1 LDKILFCGGALKL
14 MAFERFGKDVV
25 VEEEGPASR
34 LVYDDLEKAW
44 VTDHL
49 GVRAEFRVEVPEEP
63 KEGAEVQDGETP
75 ILKETAKA
83 ETQTQEEDLGKKGE
97 KSPGTQDPA

>member
-1 LDKILFCGGALKL
+1 

-34 LVYDDLEKAW
+34 LVYGDLEKAW

-63 KEGAEVQDGETP
+63 KEGAAEVQDGETP

-83 ETQTQEEDLGKKGE
+83 ESETQTQEEGSEKKGE
-97 KSPGTQDPA
+97 KGPGTQDPAQSTSN

>member
-1 LDKILFCGGALKL
+1 

-34 LVYDDLEKAW
+34 LVYGDLEKAW

-49 GVRAEFRVEVPEEP
+49 GVRAEFRVEVPEVA
-63 KEGAEVQDGETP
+63 KEGAAEVQDGETP

-83 ETQTQEEDLGKKGE
+83 ETQTQEEDSEKKGE
-97 KSPGTQDPA
+97 KSPGTQDPAQPTSK